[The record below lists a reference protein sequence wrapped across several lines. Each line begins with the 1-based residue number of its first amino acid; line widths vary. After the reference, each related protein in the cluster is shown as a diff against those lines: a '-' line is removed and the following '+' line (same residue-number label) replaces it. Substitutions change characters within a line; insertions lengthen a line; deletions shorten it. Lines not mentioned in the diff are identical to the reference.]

1 MKRSFTLTIC
11 WMYDYNIKGEV
22 ELNEQSQNILNDIL
36 DEYKG
41 DYEGI
46 MEQLETK
53 APEVFSQ
60 IEEFKDDYAWKTY
73 LVETFL
79 ECTCEEYFTEIEGS
93 DEEWDDRKFKCEMS
107 VQEQY
112 DYLLERYEYTEVLED
127 EYAAADNPLI
137 EIVFEEE

>member
-73 LVETFL
+73 VIEYYL
-79 ECTCEEYFTEIEGS
+79 EVPDEECFTKIEGS

-127 EYAAADNPLI
+127 EYAAADNPLV